1 MNMFFQINGL
11 SDYFGLVAD
20 KTRSTGAKITA
31 AWMMFFY
38 PVFAVCHPDTA
49 KVLLKSSE
57 PKSKYSLG
65 APYRAGI
72 PWLGKT
78 WLNEQLLLRFRFLFR
93 FDDLYFSVTRWRLA
107 DIRRQEVGKKP
118 SSADSRLPFWHP
130 QTLHASVQW
139 SRRIVSCKQ

>member
-1 MNMFFQINGL
+1 MAAMNTFSQINGM
-11 SDYFGLVAD
+11 SDYFGLVAA

-78 WLNEQLLLRFRFLFR
+78 
-93 FDDLYFSVTRWRLA
+93 
-107 DIRRQEVGKKP
+107 
-118 SSADSRLPFWHP
+118 
-130 QTLHASVQW
+130 
-139 SRRIVSCKQ
+139 